1 MVEIKFKDFVSI
13 VKKLR
18 TDCPWDKEQT
28 NQSIKAATIEEVYE
42 AVDALDKNDFDE
54 FKNELGDVLFHVVFH
69 SVIAEDS
76 KLFNLEEVIQSIS
89 DKLVRRHP
97 HVFADV
103 KVNDSN
109 NVKKNWEM
117 LKLEEGRDSLFEGIP
132 SALPSLLRAYRVQE
146 KAAKVGFD
154 WERKEEVWKK
164 FEEEIHELK
173 SAEKRGNK
181 ELIEDELGDLFFS
194 LVNYSRFIGFNP
206 EDILR
211 KATCKFERRFNYI
224 EKKLKEMNKDFSQ
237 TNLTEME
244 NFWQESKT
252 RI

>member
-109 NVKKNWEM
+109 DVKKNW
-117 LKLEEGRDSLFEGIP
+117 
-132 SALPSLLRAYRVQE
+132 
-146 KAAKVGFD
+146 
-154 WERKEEVWKK
+154 
-164 FEEEIHELK
+164 
-173 SAEKRGNK
+173 
-181 ELIEDELGDLFFS
+181 
-194 LVNYSRFIGFNP
+194 
-206 EDILR
+206 
-211 KATCKFERRFNYI
+211 
-224 EKKLKEMNKDFSQ
+224 
-237 TNLTEME
+237 
-244 NFWQESKT
+244 
-252 RI
+252 